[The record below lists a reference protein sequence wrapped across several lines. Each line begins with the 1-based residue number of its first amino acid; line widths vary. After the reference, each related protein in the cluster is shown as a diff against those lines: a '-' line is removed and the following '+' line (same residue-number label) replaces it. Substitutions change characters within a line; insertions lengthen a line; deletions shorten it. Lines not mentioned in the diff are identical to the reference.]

1 MHPGELFK
9 YLCCYCCSVT
19 NWCPALCDPVG
30 CSTPGFPVLHYFQEL
45 LKFMSIELVMD
56 KEVWRPAVHGVTKS
70 WTQLSN

>member
-30 CSTPGFPVLHYFQEL
+30 CSTPGFPVLHYFQE
-45 LKFMSIELVMD
+45 FAQIHVY
-56 KEVWRPAVHGVTKS
+56 
-70 WTQLSN
+70 